1 MVQLIMS
8 IQLKGAI
15 FSKWAKKV
23 ISESLKECLD
33 SNKLNISSDVEY
45 IKMIEKASHLWKSI
59 LGHPSWR
66 SGALSAFSQFLMT
79 NYEYLVLNLDCG
91 YRIKNE
97 GE

>member
-1 MVQLIMS
+1 MS

-23 ISESLKECLD
+23 IAESLKECLD
-33 SNKLNISSDVEY
+33 SITLNITSDVEY
-45 IKMIEKASHLWKSI
+45 IKMISKAGNLWKSI

-66 SGALSAFSQFLMT
+66 TGALNEFTQYLMDS
-79 NYEYLVLNLDCG
+79 YEYLVLNLDCG
-91 YRIKNE
+91 YKIKNE